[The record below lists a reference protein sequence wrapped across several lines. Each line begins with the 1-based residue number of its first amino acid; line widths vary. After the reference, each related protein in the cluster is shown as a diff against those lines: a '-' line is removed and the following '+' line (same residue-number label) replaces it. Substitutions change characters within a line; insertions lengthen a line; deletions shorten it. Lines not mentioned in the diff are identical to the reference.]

1 MPILGAFRNM
11 RLFAWV
17 YLFVW
22 RELLVY
28 AFTMVCVWRSENN
41 LQEQILTSCYARSR
55 ALPLVFRL
63 EARALTCL
71 ATSLSLTSTLKKQ
84 LSLCLCAIGIYNDNG
99 IIIFIPGMKSLDSC
113 ISRLFGFIG
122 NHSEEVRVNQSSE
135 LKKARQNCWKNKRA
149 I

>member
-1 MPILGAFRNM
+1 MPVLGAFRNM

-28 AFTMVCVWRSENN
+28 ACTMVCVRRSENN
-41 LQEQILTSCYARSR
+41 LQERVLTSCYARSR
-55 ALPLVFRL
+55 GLSLVFRL
-63 EARALTCL
+63 EARALTCW
-71 ATSLSLTSTLKKQ
+71 ATSLLTSTLKGQ
-84 LSLCLCAIGIYNDNG
+84 FSLCLCATGIYNDND

-113 ISRLFGFIG
+113 ISRLFAFIG